1 MSHIHTQEANQ
12 IVKIT
17 QPGLND
23 RVGKQ
28 FQGKALGGSSTING
42 SAFIAPS
49 QAGIDAWAQLGNP
62 KWTYDALLPFY
73 KTAYSIQP
81 PDASICKVMGI
92 DHINDTD
99 KPTFPHGPIQVSFPS
114 LTQKNPMAKACNE
127 VFRDMGY
134 KTTADLFPTQ
144 GAGNRCYT
152 AATDPQTKKRMSAD
166 SQYGRPA
173 STRPNLTIITE
184 ATVLKIL
191 FSGSSPAKTV
201 AKGVEVS
208 IDGDTFSITANKE
221 VILSAGAFHTAKLLE
236 LSAVGEPSRLR
247 NLAIPLVI
255 ENASVGENLQ
265 NHVMRMRT
273 FELDQG
279 VKVGD
284 GIQSL
289 AFLPLLDRV
298 QQKET
303 FDNAPP
309 PASRNEKDFYD
320 VVRGI
325 FDSRDEASC
334 SMFMS
339 FIGLP
344 NFASFGVM
352 QSIPFSHGNS
362 HITSANPD
370 DNPRIDPRFFSNPLD
385 LEIMAH
391 HLLALE
397 KLPSTSPLSAFFKN
411 NGQCIPPNA
420 SVTDLESAR
429 KYLRENAVTTHHSCG
444 TAAMLPRENGGV
456 VDQDLVVYGTRNL
469 RVVDASMFPV
479 IPQANPIS
487 TVYAVAERA
496 ADLIKGVY
504 A

>member
-1 MSHIHTQEANQ
+1 M
-12 IVKIT
+12 KIP
-17 QPGLND
+17 QSGLND
-23 RVGKQ
+23 RGEKQ

-49 QAGIDAWAQLGNP
+49 QAGIDAWAKLGNP
-62 KWTYDALLPFY
+62 KWTYDALLPYY
-73 KTAYSIQP
+73 KKAYSIQP

-92 DHINDTD
+92 DHVSDTD
-99 KPTFPHGPIQVSFPS
+99 KPASPDGPIQVSFPS
-114 LTQKNPMAKACNE
+114 LAQKNPMAKAWNE

-144 GAGNRCYT
+144 SAGNRCYT
-152 AATDPQTKKRMSAD
+152 AAIDPLTKKRMSAD
-166 SQYGRPA
+166 SQYGGPA
-173 STRPNLTIITE
+173 SKRPNLTIVTE

-208 IDGDTFSITANKE
+208 IDGETYSITANKE
-221 VILSAGAFHTAKLLE
+221 VILSAGAFHSAKVLE
-236 LSAVGEPSRLR
+236 LSGVGKPNRLR
-247 NLAIPLVI
+247 NLDIPLVI

-265 NHVMRMRT
+265 NHIMCMRT

-289 AFLPLLDRV
+289 AFLPLQDRTK
-298 QQKET
+298 QKET

-309 PASRNEKDFYD
+309 VTRNEKDFYD
-320 VVRGI
+320 VVRAI
-325 FDSRDEASC
+325 FDSPDEASC
-334 SMFMS
+334 CVFMT

-344 NFASFGVM
+344 NFASLGVM
-352 QSIPFSHGNS
+352 QSNPFSRGSS
-362 HITSANPD
+362 HIVSANPD
-370 DNPRIDPRFFSNPLD
+370 DKPRIDPRFFSNPLD
-385 LEIMAH
+385 LEIMAY

-397 KLPSTSPLSAFFKN
+397 KFPSTSPLSAFFKN
-411 NGQCIPPNA
+411 DGQCIPPNTA
-420 SVTDLESAR
+420 VTDLESAR
-429 KYLRENAVTTHHSCG
+429 KYLRENAVTTYHSCG
-444 TAAMLPRENGGV
+444 TAAMLPREKGGV

-469 RVVDASMFPV
+469 RVVDASIFPV
-479 IPQANPIS
+479 IPQANPMS

-496 ADLIKGVY
+496 ADLIKGVG